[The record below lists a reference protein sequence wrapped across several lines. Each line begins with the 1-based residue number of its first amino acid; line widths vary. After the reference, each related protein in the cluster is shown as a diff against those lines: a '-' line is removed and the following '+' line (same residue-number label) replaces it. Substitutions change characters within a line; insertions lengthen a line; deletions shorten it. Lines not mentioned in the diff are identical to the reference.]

1 MPSLRDSFKG
11 IIRGTI
17 IHQDKF
23 TVQSGDRPNHLHAH
37 LHHRI
42 GQQAALPGHIVQTG
56 MQGIGDTGTGTEQE
70 RILLRV
76 GIVGRTVGGQGIQS
90 PFGMGGN
97 ALGVELQL
105 AGRGVDTPFQNAA
118 GS

>member
-1 MPSLRDSFKG
+1 MCIRDRLDAQAFG
-11 IIRGTI
+11 
-17 IHQDKF
+17 
-23 TVQSGDRPNHLHAH
+23 VLHAH

-56 MQGIGDTGTGTEQE
+56 VQGIGDTGTGTEQE

-105 AGRGVDTPFQNAA
+105 ASGGVDAPFQNSADRI
-118 GS
+118 GGCLLYTSRCV